1 MTILLI
7 NILFIF
13 CTLINF
19 HSNPFI
25 MSILL
30 RTNYEWEQ
38 KNKCNIFSLAWSS
51 IMVIVHTIQNLA
63 PSFEKHISFIPTL
76 WTVEFIYNSCKRCP
90 LIQLFGKRWQEMLKY
105 YTYSGYSVQTW
116 MRKLCRM
123 WEWEKTFER
132 IVNSAVLV
140 YLKREREICDVVRA
154 RVSEV
159 ISLTKILLYIDLF

>member
-1 MTILLI
+1 MIS
-7 NILFIF
+7 ILFII
-13 CTLINF
+13 CMLINF

-25 MSILL
+25 MNHSFKDKLWV
-30 RTNYEWEQ
+30 RA
-38 KNKCNIFSLAWSS
+38 KNKYIIFSLTWSS

-63 PSFEKHISFIPTL
+63 PLFEKHISFIPTL

-105 YTYSGYSVQTW
+105 YTYSGYGVQTW
-116 MRKLCRM
+116 KRKLCRM
-123 WEWEKTFER
+123 LEWEETFER

-159 ISLTKILLYIDLF
+159 ISLTKILYIDLF